1 MNGFTAWASE
11 HQTRFD
17 AVRNAG
23 ASLVAFA
30 LLGVLTLIVGAEY
43 GWRLAALA
51 VVGGLLGM
59 TLYHAAFGFTSA
71 WRAFVFERRGAGL
84 QAQMVMLAV
93 AVLLFFP
100 ILGAGEI
107 FGRSVGGFV
116 FPVGVSVAVGSFV
129 FGIGMQM
136 GGGCASGTLYTV
148 GGGNTRMVVT
158 LAAFIAG
165 SLLATFHLPWW
176 LAQPSLGSFSLVHML
191 GWLPALILNLAVF
204 AAIYWMVGRRSRDS
218 SPLLHTSDRPSSLLR
233 GPWPLLWGAVG
244 LAVLNAATLVIAG
257 RPWGITSG
265 FALWGGKIA
274 DAAGIDLSTSAYW
287 AARQGLL
294 DRSLLADTTS
304 VMNFAIILG
313 AMAAAGLAGR
323 FAPGWRLP
331 WRGLVTAIIG
341 GLLMGYGARLA
352 FGCNIGAYFSGVASG
367 SLHGWLWLVCGFSG
381 SIIGTYVRR
390 LLKDGPYAAGLPSLQ
405 H

>member
-1 MNGFTAWASE
+1 M
-11 HQTRFD
+11 
-17 AVRNAG
+17 RNTG
-23 ASLVAFA
+23 ASVVALG
-30 LLGVLTLIVGAEY
+30 LLGMMAVIVGLDY
-43 GWRLAALA
+43 GWRLAALT
-51 VVGGLLGM
+51 VVGGLLGL
-59 TLYHAAFGFTSA
+59 TLYHASFGFTSA

-84 QAQMVMLAV
+84 RAQMVMLAV
-93 AVLLFFP
+93 AVLVFFP

-116 FPVGVSVAVGSFV
+116 FPVGVSVAAGSFI

-158 LAAFIAG
+158 LAAFITG
-165 SLLATFHLPWW
+165 SLLATFHLHWW
-176 LAQPSLGSFSLVHML
+176 LNLPSLGSFSLVRMM
-191 GWLPALILNLAVF
+191 GWQPALIANLAVF
-204 AAIYWMVGRRSRDS
+204 GIIYLVVGRLSKDRAKSLSRTDGRAS
-218 SPLLHTSDRPSSLLR
+218 ILR

-244 LAVLNAATLVIAG
+244 LALLNAATLIIAG

-274 DAAGIDLSTSAYW
+274 DAAGMDLSAYAYW
-287 AARQGLL
+287 SARQGLL
-294 DRSLLADTTS
+294 DRSLFADTTS
-304 VMNFAIILG
+304 VMNFAIVLG

-331 WRGLVTAIIG
+331 WRGVTTAILG
-341 GLLMGYGARLA
+341 GLMMGYGARLA
-352 FGCNIGAYFSGVASG
+352 YGCNIGAYFSGVASG
-367 SLHGWLWLVCGFSG
+367 SLHGWLWLVCGFAG
-381 SIIGTYVRR
+381 SILGTHIRR
-390 LLKDGPYAAGLPSLQ
+390 LLKDGPYAAGFPSVQ